1 MRQAYN
7 PAAVALSIILIG
19 STTFSQSGPQR
30 PEISANELARRVVT
44 NELKGASEDHSHWM
58 YRLGKEESRKKQ
70 VREIVQTKEGSFD
83 ELLSVNDRPLTA
95 GQKREEN
102 HRIQKLISSPDEQRK
117 LERERNEDAA
127 QSRRLLQMLPDAF
140 VFSYAEQGDLIKLNF
155 RPNPNFHPLSREARV
170 FHAMEGEMWI
180 DHKQER
186 LAEIT
191 GHLVQD
197 VKFGGGFLGHLDKGG
212 QFEVKQAEVAPG
224 HWDITVLNV
233 DMKGKALFFKT
244 IGVHEKEYRSN
255 FRRVA
260 DDLTPA
266 QAADILSR
274 QTVEAIDRS

>member
-1 MRQAYN
+1 ME
-7 PAAVALSIILIG
+7 II
-19 STTFSQSGPQR
+19 
-30 PEISANELARRVVT
+30 
-44 NELKGASEDHSHWM
+44 
-58 YRLGKEESRKKQ
+58 
-70 VREIVQTKEGSFD
+70 QTKEGSLD
-83 ELLSVNDRPLTA
+83 ELLSVNDSPLTA
-95 GQKREEN
+95 GQKQEEN
-102 HRIQKLISSPDEQRK
+102 RRIQKLISSPGEQRK

-140 VFSYAEQGDLIKLNF
+140 VFSYADQGDLIKLNF
-155 RPNPNFHPLSREARV
+155 RPNVNFHPLSREARV

-180 DHKQER
+180 DHKHQR

-197 VKFGGGFLGHLDKGG
+197 VKFGGGVLGHLDKGG

-274 QTVEAIDRS
+274 EIEAARELKRLLPSLRLVMFTTFNTPGLTDEALFAGVSAVVSKSEPAGLVGEIQALLEPVS